1 MKKFYFLLSISFLL
15 SNDEPQYIDGVVAVI
30 EDHIVLKSDLAQMVN
45 MAAVQNGLDPTKR
58 PNLFFATPGVCFTVY
73 DRSKNLT

>member
-1 MKKFYFLLSISFLL
+1 MKKFYFLVFISFVL

-45 MAAVQNGLDPTKR
+45 MAAVQGGLDPQKDPTS
-58 PNLFFATPGVCFTVY
+58 FSSTVIE
-73 DRSKNLT
+73 SISAISSNIF

>member
-30 EDHIVLKSDLAQMVN
+30 EDHIVLKSELAQMVN
-45 MAAVQNGLDPTKR
+45 MAAVAVIDAQEREKR
-58 PNLFFATPGVCFTVY
+58 RKARMQGE
-73 DRSKNLT
+73 